1 MPRTRTWCACGRT
14 SEAGAMSDSEASME
28 ARILKAVKLTLA
40 NVIKDTATPHG
51 MRHPLSDGTIQ
62 DLRQCLAL
70 ISARERELAQAAGKA
85 PAGKP
90 RYADEPARKAE
101 VVRFHKKRPSGEED

>member
-1 MPRTRTWCACGRT
+1 MTE
-14 SEAGAMSDSEASME
+14 SEIPIEQ
-28 ARILKAVKLTLA
+28 RILQAVKLTLA

-51 MRHPLSDGTIQ
+51 MRHPLSDRTIQ

-85 PAGKP
+85 AGGKP
-90 RYADEPARKAE
+90 RYADEPARE
-101 VVRFHKKRPSGEED
+101 ETVVHFFKKKPSGEET

>member
-1 MPRTRTWCACGRT
+1 MSG
-14 SEAGAMSDSEASME
+14 SELSME
-28 ARILKAVKLTLA
+28 ERILRAVKMTLA

-70 ISARERELAQAAGKA
+70 ISARERELAQT
-85 PAGKP
+85 AGKP
-90 RYADEPARKAE
+90 ADEKPHYADEPVHKETAIHFYRKKPE
-101 VVRFHKKRPSGEED
+101 

>member
-1 MPRTRTWCACGRT
+1 
-14 SEAGAMSDSEASME
+14 MSDSEASME
-28 ARILKAVKLTLA
+28 ARILQAVKLTLA

-85 PAGKP
+85 ADEKP
-90 RYADEPARKAE
+90 HYADEPARGDT
-101 VVRFHKKRPSGEED
+101 VVHFYRKKPTGEET

>member
-1 MPRTRTWCACGRT
+1 
-14 SEAGAMSDSEASME
+14 MSGDSEAAME
-28 ARILKAVKLTLA
+28 TRILQAVKLTLA

-85 PAGKP
+85 AADRP
-90 RYADEPARKAE
+90 RYADEPARGDT
-101 VVRFHKKRPSGEED
+101 VVRFHKQKPSGEET